1 MTDLLDL
8 PDWQYVSIEKS
19 PTLDTIHAQYVLH
32 PDTCVKCGSSQ
43 IYKHG
48 PFLDLAREYGLH

>member
-19 PTLDTIHAQYVLH
+19 PTLDTIHAQMTY
-32 PDTCVKCGSSQ
+32 
-43 IYKHG
+43 
-48 PFLDLAREYGLH
+48 F